1 MTPVK
6 YKILDEIA
14 VVEISN
20 PPVNAISAAVRIGLL
35 ETIEELSSN
44 EKIKAIV
51 ITAPER
57 TFLAGADIKEF
68 GKKVDAPILGK
79 ICDKIEGLNK
89 IVVASL
95 HGTPLG
101 GGLEVAMS
109 AHYRIAAPN
118 TKVGLPEVLLG
129 ILPGAGGTQR
139 LPRLCGVHMALDM
152 MLTGKHVP
160 AKDALIAGI
169 IDVIAEDNNTIEN
182 GVEYVRKLIKDGFK
196 PRPTSDIEN
205 KISNPKE
212 ANEHLQEFKEIAS
225 KKYKNLFSPHAIIR
239 SVEEGLKLDFSE
251 AILNERKLFE
261 ECIQSPQRQGLIHSF
276 FAERANTKIP
286 ELKDSKPIILNKI
299 GIIGGGTMGT
309 GISMA
314 AMNAGFDVIMLEQN
328 DEAIEK
334 AKTKINSTYDRS
346 VKLNRITTEQKQKTI
361 DMFSVTKDFSDLKDR
376 DLIIEAVFENMDVK
390 KEVFV
395 KLNQICSK
403 NCILASNTS
412 YLNINEIASVV
423 DDPSRVIGLHFFSP
437 ANIMKL
443 LEVVVAKKTSRDTV
457 ATAFN
462 LAKRMKKIPVRSG
475 VCDGFIGNRILSKY
489 LVGTYHMVEDGA
501 SPFHVDKVIRDFGCA
516 MGIFQVIDLAGGDI
530 GWATRKRKAPFRHK
544 DDRYVEIPDRVCE
557 RGWFGQKTS
566 KGYYLYG
573 ENIGFLTPNPEIEII
588 CEEERKRVGIKS
600 KKFEDEEI
608 LDKYIAAMVYEGTK
622 ILSEKIALRPSDIDV
637 VFTNGYGFPKWR
649 GGPMKYADMV
659 GLDKILKNIQRYS
672 EEDPRFWAPPKLLE
686 DLVKHNKNFDSL
698 N

>member
-182 GVEYVRKLIKDGFK
+182 GVEYARKLIKDGFK

-205 KISNPKE
+205 KISDTKE

-588 CEEERKRVGIKS
+588 CEEERKRVGIKT

-686 DLVKHNKNFDSL
+686 DLVKHNKNFDTL